1 MSQSLQSLQDNVVT
15 RTVKP
20 ADSSTTSILN
30 EYAANLLG
38 SNAQQALAGPIAAV
52 ALSAM
57 NKPLLPTTQYTHA
70 ELQAGV
76 KKATQAAHAAAQ
88 AAQHLYTHHHHQQ
101 HLYTHPPKPRSMLAG
116 FGGEPG
122 FSGVYGDG
130 LTPNQLPSSQNINQA
145 LLNQK
150 AAVMLSAAAA
160 ASSVS
165 GKQYGAKGVLDE
177 SVSGQSSNSG
187 NGSGSGGDSG
197 SRFVEKVQAKR
208 AANRLHSRQ
217 SRKRKKDFIESL
229 KEQTELLQRTKA
241 MLEILPFI
249 ILAHNPEGV
258 ITHAIAATKR
268 LLDYTATEICGMD
281 FYRILG
287 KDSVDVAQR
296 ACHAFSDDGSD
307 CSTSSDEATVQ
318 VSVLKRNGE
327 ELLFEMDTKRPSK
340 DEIVRYLQLAKSN
353 MSSSSSSSSE
363 DGCRTSSSSSSMGT
377 SFYNS
382 SEEEARSSPNNAN
395 SDSNGSNDGS
405 NFPERISNDGSGDSK
420 EESGSNEVSRDEKT
434 FCQFTQ
440 RGGKD
445 KKKRPS
451 EDPAS
456 ATSPKDPANE
466 QQGSKKRK
474 MKKSSPSS
482 STSDSRPNFSRSL
495 NCDNA
500 DEGLQERYRSWRK
513 K

>member
-1 MSQSLQSLQDNVVT
+1 MSQSLQSLQDT
-15 RTVKP
+15 ISRTVKS

-52 ALSAM
+52 TLSAM
-57 NKPLLPTTQYTHA
+57 NKPLPTTTRYTHA
-70 ELQAGV
+70 KLQERV
-76 KKATQAAHAAAQ
+76 KATQAAHAATQ
-88 AAQHLYTHHHHQQ
+88 AAQHLHTHHHQ
-101 HLYTHPPKPRSMLAG
+101 HHLLGRMLGG
-116 FGGEPG
+116 FGGGEPG

-130 LTPNQLPSSQNINQA
+130 LAPDQLPSSQKINQA

-150 AAVMLSAAAA
+150 AAAMLSAA
-160 ASSVS
+160 SMS
-165 GKQYGAKGVLDE
+165 GKQYGGNGVRDE

-187 NGSGSGGDSG
+187 NCSGSGGDSG
-197 SRFVEKVQAKR
+197 SRVVEKVQAKR

-217 SRKRKKDFIESL
+217 SRKRKKDFIEGL
-229 KEQTELLQRTKA
+229 KEQTELLQRTKS

-287 KDSVDVAQR
+287 KDSVDIAQR
-296 ACHAFSDDGSD
+296 ACRAFSDDGSD

-327 ELLFEMDTKRPSK
+327 EILFEMDTKRPSRN
-340 DEIVRYLQLAKSN
+340 EIVRYLQLAKSN
-353 MSSSSSSSSE
+353 MSSASSSSSD
-363 DGCRTSSSSSSMGT
+363 DGCRTNSTSSSMGT
-377 SFYNS
+377 SCYNS
-382 SEEEARSSPNNAN
+382 SEEGVRSSPNNAN
-395 SDSNGSNDGS
+395 GDSNGSNDGS
-405 NFPERISNDGSGDSK
+405 NFPEQISNDGSSDSK
-420 EESGSNEVSRDEKT
+420 EGSGYNELSRNKT
-434 FCQFTQ
+434 FSQFTQ

-445 KKKRPS
+445 EKKRPR

-456 ATSPKDPANE
+456 ATSPKKTAKE
-466 QQGSKKRK
+466 QQGNKKRK
-474 MKKSSPSS
+474 MKKSSSSS